1 VSSVP
6 HCSSCGAEITWTV
19 TMSGSYMPLDP
30 VALHPEDVQAGD
42 VAVRTRGRVIDG
54 QEAADVSRL
63 ERWAEGGMRY
73 FRNHWRSCP
82 SSEQHRVSPQQTALD
97 V

>member
-1 VSSVP
+1 MSAAR
-6 HCSSCGAEITWTV
+6 CSSCGSEITWTV
-19 TMSGSYMPLDP
+19 TLGGSYMPLDP
-30 VALHPEDVQAGD
+30 VALYPEDVAPGD
-42 VAVRTRGRVIDG
+42 IAVRTRGKVLNG
-54 QEAADVSRL
+54 AEAADVSRL
-63 ERWAEGGMRY
+63 ERWAAGGARY